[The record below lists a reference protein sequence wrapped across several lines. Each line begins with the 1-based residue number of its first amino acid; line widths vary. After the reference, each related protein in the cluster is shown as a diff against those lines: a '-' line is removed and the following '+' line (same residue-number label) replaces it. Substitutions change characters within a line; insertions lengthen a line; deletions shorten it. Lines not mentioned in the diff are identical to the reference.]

1 MTSIVDIAVPLS
13 EHESAAASRLVDC
26 EICFEAVPDADCL
39 AIAGCGHK
47 FCTLCVKVC
56 DMALVVACSELIPPR
71 CLVWSCLGW
80 QEHVVSCMGE
90 GCVEI
95 QCPADSCHKKLGAS
109 TLLSAVGSTVYAKL
123 VELSLSRAVDTHPNF
138 HRCQTPE
145 CR

>member
-71 CLVWSCLGW
+71 CLVWSCLVMAGACGILHGRRLCRDSMPSGQLP
-80 QEHVVSCMGE
+80 QETRCINVVISCW
-90 GCVEI
+90 
-95 QCPADSCHKKLGAS
+95 
-109 TLLSAVGSTVYAKL
+109 
-123 VELSLSRAVDTHPNF
+123 
-138 HRCQTPE
+138 
-145 CR
+145 